1 VRRYTFIPL
10 LAALVLG
17 GCGTSAPPAPAKKAE
32 APKTVAKPSDES
44 RRFPSQN
51 QVKMELV
58 EQKMLGRDFLPG
70 GNLAQY
76 KRGNKTYQQFLI
88 RASDANR
95 AAILL
100 LDLKNTL
107 RDTKFIAHMGGI
119 YGLDGDTP
127 VYCFAKGV
135 FLAGLIGLPEKEA
148 DPLARE
154 FAARL

>member
-1 VRRYTFIPL
+1 
-10 LAALVLG
+10 
-17 GCGTSAPPAPAKKAE
+17 
-32 APKTVAKPSDES
+32 
-44 RRFPSQN
+44 
-51 QVKMELV
+51 MELV

-88 RASDANR
+88 RAADANS

-107 RDTKFIAHMGGI
+107 RDAKFIPHMGGA
-119 YGLDGDTP
+119 YGLDGETP
-127 VYCFAKGV
+127 VYCFQKGV
-135 FLAGLIGLPEKEA
+135 FFAGFIGLPEKEA

>member
-1 VRRYTFIPL
+1 MRRYTPIL
-10 LAALVLG
+10 LFAAVVLS
-17 GCGTSAPPAPAKKAE
+17 GCGGSAPPTPPKKAA
-32 APKTVAKPSDES
+32 APQQAAKPADER
-44 RRFPSQN
+44 RRFPSEN

-76 KRGNKTYQQFLI
+76 KRGNKTYRQFLI
-88 RASDANR
+88 RAADANR

-107 RDTKFIAHMGGI
+107 RDSKFIPHMGGV

-135 FLAGLIGLPEKEA
+135 FLAGFIGLPEKEA